1 MGAVTG
7 PKDCYQ
13 STHSPKN
20 PAYEFPRT
28 GLKPFKALLREP
40 AMLTVFPHC
49 LRDPHLK
56 TTYTSVGFPRVYGV
70 PLNRVWNCARR
81 RHPPLLQSIYSN
93 GHRSKSLSRRKTS
106 RTSAHF
112 RAGHKTRIHSIT
124 EWLSLLPTSHTRTSV
139 GSPYG
144 LLSLDRETYGVATF
158 RILSIVGLGACCRP
172 GGSMVHDAARYRRHS
187 RLHCLLAQASQ
198 PLWLVLY
205 HDLYRRF
212 TLVHL
217 AEYLA
222 L

>member
-7 PKDCYQ
+7 PQDCYQ

-56 TTYTSVGFPRVYGV
+56 TTYTPVGFPSVYGV

-81 RHPPLLQSIYSN
+81 RHPPLLQSIYSI
-93 GHRSKSLSRRKTS
+93 GHRSKSFSRRKTS

-112 RAGHKTRIHSIT
+112 RAGHRPVSIP
-124 EWLSLLPTSHTRTSV
+124 LQDGFRFFRHPTPAH
-139 GSPYG
+139 PW
-144 LLSLDRETYGVATF
+144 A
-158 RILSIVGLGACCRP
+158 
-172 GGSMVHDAARYRRHS
+172 
-187 RLHCLLAQASQ
+187 
-198 PLWLVLY
+198 
-205 HDLYRRF
+205 
-212 TLVHL
+212 HL
-217 AEYLA
+217 AACFPSKGRHTGLPRSA
-222 L
+222 S